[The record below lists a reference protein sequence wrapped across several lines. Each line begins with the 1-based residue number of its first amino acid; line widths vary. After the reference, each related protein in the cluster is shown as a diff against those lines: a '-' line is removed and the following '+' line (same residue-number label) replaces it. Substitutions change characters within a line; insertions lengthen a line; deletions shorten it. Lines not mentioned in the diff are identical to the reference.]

1 MQHKLKNLTE
11 FYGIYNFWKNE
22 AKNLPKK
29 DENLILCDF
38 DDTIFSRKD
47 QLEINEMLFKNRW
60 DAGTKIIINEM
71 GIEEYIN
78 TFVAN
83 KSYPR
88 DIINTLDTKKDL
100 ILTAGIYETQI
111 AKIRACWLENYQ
123 VLVTPSWQDKILSSI
138 RYVLF
143 TLKYLPKTITL
154 YEDRPEYFIE
164 YRDLIED
171 VLETK
176 LIIKKV
182 VMHGNTGKMD
192 ITEM

>member
-29 DENLILCDF
+29 EENLILCDF

-47 QLEINEMLFKNRW
+47 QLEINEMLRKNRW
-60 DAGTKIIINEM
+60 DAGTKIIINDM
-71 GIEEYIN
+71 GIEEYIQN
-78 TFVAN
+78 FVAN

-88 DIINTLDTKKDL
+88 DIINTLDTEKDL

-111 AKIRACWLENYQ
+111 AKIRACWLENYK
-123 VLVTPSWQDKILSSI
+123 VLVTPSWQDKILASI

-154 YEDRPEYFIE
+154 YEDRPEYFLE

>member
-1 MQHKLKNLTE
+1 METKLKNLTE
-11 FYGIYNFWKNE
+11 FYGIYHFWKNE

-47 QLEINEMLFKNRW
+47 QLEINEILRNNRW
-60 DAGTKIIINEM
+60 DAGTKIIINEI
-71 GIEEYIN
+71 GIEQYIKEY
-78 TFVAN
+78 VEN

-88 DIINTLDTKKDL
+88 DIINTLDTQKDI
-100 ILTAGIYETQI
+100 ILTAGIYETQL
-111 AKIRACWLENYQ
+111 AKIRACGLENYQ
-123 VLVTPSWQDKILSSI
+123 VLVTPTWQDKILASI

-143 TLKYLPKTITL
+143 SLKYLPKTITL

-171 VLETK
+171 VLDTK

-192 ITEM
+192 IQEI